1 MDSNQINLEVQRLR
15 RANEELTLLNNLA
28 LTIGLSFSIEE
39 ILRRIIGE
47 AIRVVRAEQGTIVLF
62 KEDEENRAATIA
74 RSMVSSVDSGAFG
87 VNEMLV
93 GWMLN
98 YKEPLVLEDPTQDE
112 RFRGTRWHR
121 DVRCLA
127 CVPLVTQ
134 SRLSGIIAVFNK
146 RDNAQFDDDDVR
158 LLTIIAGQSAQIV
171 ENARLH
177 GVEELHEQLKKT
189 QAQLVQS
196 KKMAALGALV
206 AGLVHEL
213 NTPVGTLKS
222 AAHVTNRC
230 VRKMIDDFE
239 EEESI
244 VQRIDRYKTTLKDS
258 RDTIESAA
266 TRVERILKSLKSFA
280 RLDKKQLEDCDLHQG
295 LDVTLSL
302 LEHECADRITV
313 VKRYGQLPLVR
324 CNAAEVNQVFMNL
337 LRNAME
343 AVEDKGVITVTTR
356 SDGKAVF
363 VEITDTGCGIPDHQ
377 LSGLFD
383 PMFTKKGQR
392 MKAGLG
398 LFTCSNIIEK
408 HGGRIDARS
417 KPGEGSSFTV
427 VLPIHDGDVLS
438 PGR

>member
-1 MDSNQINLEVQRLR
+1 MCANSLRHSFEEVLK
-15 RANEELTLLNNLA
+15 T
-28 LTIGLSFSIEE
+28 
-39 ILRRIIGE
+39 IIGE

-62 KEDEENRAATIA
+62 EGQEKNKATTIA
-74 RSMVSSVDSGAFG
+74 RSIVSTVDAVAFS

-98 YKEPLVLEDPTQDE
+98 YQEPLVLENPMEDD
-112 RFRGTRWHR
+112 RFKAGRWHR

-127 CVPLVTQ
+127 SVPLVTK
-134 SRLSGIIAVFNK
+134 SHLSGMIAVFNK
-146 RDNAQFDDDDVR
+146 RDEAQFGDDDVR

-177 GVEELHEQLKKT
+177 GVEELHEQLKNT

-196 KKMAALGALV
+196 KKMATLGALV

-222 AAHVTNRC
+222 AADVTTRC
-230 VRKMIDDFE
+230 VDRMIVALAV
-239 EEESI
+239 EES
-244 VQRIDRYKTTLKDS
+244 IDRYKTTLKGS
-258 RDTIESAA
+258 RDAIESAA
-266 TRVERILKSLKSFA
+266 ARLERILNSLKSFT
-280 RLDKKQLEDCDLHQG
+280 RLDRTRIEDFDLRQG
-295 LDVTLSL
+295 LESTLTL
-302 LEHECADRITV
+302 LEHECADRIVV

-343 AVEDKGVITVTTR
+343 AIEDKGVITVTTR
-356 SDGKAVF
+356 SDGEAVF

-377 LSGLFD
+377 ISRLFD
-383 PMFTKKGQR
+383 PVFTREGQR

-408 HGGRIDARS
+408 HGGCIDVRS
-417 KPGEGSSFTV
+417 KPGEGSAFTV
-427 VLPIHDGDVLS
+427 VLPIHDGDAS
-438 PGR
+438 AADS